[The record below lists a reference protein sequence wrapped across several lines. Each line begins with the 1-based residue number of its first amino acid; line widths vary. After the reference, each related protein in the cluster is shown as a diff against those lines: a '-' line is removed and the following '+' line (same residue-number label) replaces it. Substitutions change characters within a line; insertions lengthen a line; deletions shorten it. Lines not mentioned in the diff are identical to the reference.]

1 MAPSKKTMLFVCL
14 LVAAVAVVV
23 PIAQGQ
29 INIGGLIPALLGV
42 LRVQGTVF
50 CSANGG
56 ATVGT
61 NGTILTPAFA
71 NATVQLRCGAGNGT
85 VFGTAQTN
93 SNGAFSIM
101 LDYSFFAL
109 PQILSGCRAVVTT
122 PLASCNATLASTGTL
137 TSTLTS
143 LGSTTA
149 GPLLIF
155 NISANLFVRTV

>member
-29 INIGGLIPALLGV
+29 INFGGLFAPLLG
-42 LRVQGTVF
+42 LFRVQGTVF

-71 NATVQLRCGAGNGT
+71 SKLINR
-85 VFGTAQTN
+85 
-93 SNGAFSIM
+93 
-101 LDYSFFAL
+101 
-109 PQILSGCRAVVTT
+109 
-122 PLASCNATLASTGTL
+122 
-137 TSTLTS
+137 
-143 LGSTTA
+143 
-149 GPLLIF
+149 PLLIINQF
-155 NISANLFVRTV
+155 IS

>member
-42 LRVQGTVF
+42 FRVQGTVF

-71 NATVQLRCGAGNGT
+71 RNGT

-93 SNGAFSIM
+93 SNGTFSIM
-101 LDYSFFAL
+101 LDYSFFTL